1 MINTLQNDSK
11 IYVCRMENTN
21 KNRERSVFWVAYYLQ
36 RQSGVHGFFNI
47 TLVGASED
55 SEKAIFAPVRVERV
69 DR

>member
-1 MINTLQNDSK
+1 
-11 IYVCRMENTN
+11 MENTN